1 MWHWF
6 PENASTFTQIDSLF
20 MIILWITGIVFVL
33 VEVAL
38 LFFSVKYRH
47 RSGRRARFIHGNSR
61 LEAIWTG
68 ATFLI
73 VLFIAAISIR
83 PWMDLRNP
91 SRFPPSGL
99 DILVTAKQFEWN
111 VTYPGADGQLG
122 TADDFTDRNQL
133 HIPVGRPIHVTLAA
147 EDVIHS
153 FFLPEMRVKQDAVPG
168 MTIPIWFEATRAG
181 EYMLGCAELC
191 GLGHYRM
198 RGMVRALAA
207 TEFDAWHRENGTST
221 AAAAA
226 TQGPSAPQ
234 DAGAVV
240 AVDAAAAADNAHTGH

>member
-20 MIILWITGIVFVL
+20 MMILWITGIVFVL
-33 VEVAL
+33 VEIAL
-38 LFFSVKYRH
+38 VFFAIKYRH
-47 RSGRRARFIHGNSR
+47 RPGRRARYVHGNSR

-73 VLFIAAISIR
+73 VLFIAALSIG
-83 PWMDLRNP
+83 PWMDMRNP
-91 SRFPPSGL
+91 ARFPPSGL
-99 DILVTAKQFEWN
+99 DLLVTAKQFEWN

-153 FFLPEMRVKQDAVPG
+153 FFLPQMRVKQDAVPG
-168 MTIPIWFEATRAG
+168 MTIPIWFEAAKAG

-198 RGMVRALAA
+198 RGMVQALSGE
-207 TEFDAWHRENGTST
+207 EFDAWHRENGTS

-226 TQGPSAPQ
+226 AAQAP
-234 DAGAVV
+234 
-240 AVDAAAAADNAHTGH
+240 AADDAEAVATNAQTGH